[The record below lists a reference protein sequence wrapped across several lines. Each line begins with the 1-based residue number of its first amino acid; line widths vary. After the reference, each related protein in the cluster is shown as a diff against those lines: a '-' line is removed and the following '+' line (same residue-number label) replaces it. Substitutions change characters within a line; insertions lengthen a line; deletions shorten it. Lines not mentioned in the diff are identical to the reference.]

1 MKQNKKETQQMD
13 NIKKENK
20 KALKVFFPILI
31 AGGLFGGLIGFFS
44 QTELF
49 QNFSGDIGTV
59 IGDLFFRIIPYLVIL
74 TEAVTFAAGLVYY
87 KKAQKDFA
95 AYEAVT
101 EEMASAEAE
110 DEELLDQAFEK
121 ADRSISMSLVVTN
134 IGNIAGFLFFGI
146 FMCNLT
152 RMLDADI
159 FILPILALLAF
170 MAGMFTTLKLQQLE
184 TDLVKRMNPKMRGS
198 VYDVNFNKKWEACCD
213 EAEMMAIYKA
223 SYKAFRTANLTCV
236 VLWVAV
242 CLGDMFFHYGS
253 MPVVTVSVIWLIML
267 SSYYMESFRQEH
279 RSSRP

>member
-1 MKQNKKETQQMD
+1 MSKDERQND
-13 NIKKENK
+13 AIKKENK
-20 KALKVFFPILI
+20 KVLKVFIPVII
-31 AGGLFGGLIGFFS
+31 VAGLIGGVFGFFS
-44 QTELF
+44 QTELL

-59 IGDLFFRIIPYLVIL
+59 IGDMLFRIIPYLVIL
-74 TEAVTFAAGLVYY
+74 TEVVTFAGGLVYY

-101 EEMASAEAE
+101 EGMASAETE

-121 ADRSISMSLVVTN
+121 ADWSISMSLVVTN
-134 IGNIAGFLFFGI
+134 IGTIGGFLFFGI

-159 FILPILALLAF
+159 FILPILAILAF
-170 MAGMFTTLKLQQLE
+170 IAGMFITLKLQQLA

-198 VYDVNFNKKWEACCD
+198 VYDVNFNKKWEASCD

-236 VLWVAV
+236 VLWVMV

-253 MPVVTVSVIWLIML
+253 MPVVAVSVIWLIML

>member
-1 MKQNKKETQQMD
+1 MSKDERQND
-13 NIKKENK
+13 AIKKENK
-20 KALKVFFPILI
+20 KALKVFILVI
-31 AGGLFGGLIGFFS
+31 IVAGLIGGVFGFLS
-44 QTELF
+44 QTELL

-59 IGDLFFRIIPYLVIL
+59 IGDMLFRIIPYLVIL
-74 TEAVTFAAGLVYY
+74 TEVVTFAGGLVYY

-101 EEMASAEAE
+101 EGMASAETE

-121 ADRSISMSLVVTN
+121 ADWSISMSLVVTN
-134 IGNIAGFLFFGI
+134 IGTIGGFLFFGI

-170 MAGMFTTLKLQQLE
+170 IAGMFNTLKLQQLA

-198 VYDVNFNKKWEACCD
+198 VYDVNFNKKWEASCD

-236 VLWVAV
+236 VLWVVV

-253 MPVVTVSVIWLIML
+253 MPVVAVSVIWLIML